1 MILLFS
7 GIHSLSLQHAYFPL
21 SVSLNFH
28 LTSGYKNNL
37 LSLSVS
43 LNFHLTSG
51 YKNNLLSLSVS
62 LNFHLTS
69 GYKNNLL
76 SLSVSLN
83 FHLTSGYKNNLLSLS
98 VSLNFHLTS
107 GYKNNLL
114 SLSVSL
120 NFHLTSGYKNNLLSL
135 SVSKYCFT
143 FPELRIFEV
152 VALDP
157 LPMVLTLRLQE
168 SSVYGYQFIRGFLK
182 KDLMSTSEPSSFL
195 LFIVFFF
202 LVGNF

>member
-28 LTSGYKNNL
+28 STSGYKNNL
-37 LSLSVS
+37 P
-43 LNFHLTSG
+43 
-51 YKNNLLSLSVS
+51 
-62 LNFHLTS
+62 
-69 GYKNNLL
+69 
-76 SLSVSLN
+76 
-83 FHLTSGYKNNLLSLS
+83 
-98 VSLNFHLTS
+98 
-107 GYKNNLL
+107 
-114 SLSVSL
+114 
-120 NFHLTSGYKNNLLSL
+120 

-143 FPELRIFEV
+143 FPELNIFKV

-182 KDLMSTSEPSSFL
+182 KDLMSTQFL
-195 LFIVFFF
+195 SPFHWFF
-202 LVGNF
+202 